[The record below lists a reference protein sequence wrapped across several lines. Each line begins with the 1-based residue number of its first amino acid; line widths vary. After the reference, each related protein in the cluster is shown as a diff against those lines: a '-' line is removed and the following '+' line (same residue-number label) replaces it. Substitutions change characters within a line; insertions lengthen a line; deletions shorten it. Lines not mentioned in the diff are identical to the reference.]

1 MDPTVVYA
9 KTAKG
14 SEEIQSRSFKLPPRT
29 RMLLIM
35 VDGRS
40 TAGELIEKGK
50 AGGNSTAFET
60 LAQLESGGFI
70 APAGKAGPA
79 GPRPAQPAP
88 AQGASTPDMTRERS
102 LPSVRRFAIEQMI
115 TLLGPNGDEFT
126 ARIESA
132 ADRTTLFAELE
143 RCRNALRAIA
153 GSQKSDRFWAGV
165 LERLP

>member
-14 SEEIQSRSFKLPPRT
+14 TEEIQSRGHKLPPRT

-35 VDGRS
+35 VDGRA
-40 TAGELIEKGK
+40 TAGELIERGK

-60 LAQLESGGFI
+60 LAQLEAGGFI
-70 APAGKAGPA
+70 APAGNALPA
-79 GPRPAQPAP
+79 ASRPAPPPA
-88 AQGASTPDMTRERS
+88 GASTADMTRERS

-132 ADRTTLFAELE
+132 ADRATLFAELE